1 MYLLLPCI
9 YYGLQGKEAVIQGLK
24 REREREKKKNHVENR
39 TLTIRQP
46 RVANVAPVPA
56 SKAI

>member
-1 MYLLLPCI
+1 MYLLWPAREGSSDTGI
-9 YYGLQGKEAVIQGLK
+9 KK